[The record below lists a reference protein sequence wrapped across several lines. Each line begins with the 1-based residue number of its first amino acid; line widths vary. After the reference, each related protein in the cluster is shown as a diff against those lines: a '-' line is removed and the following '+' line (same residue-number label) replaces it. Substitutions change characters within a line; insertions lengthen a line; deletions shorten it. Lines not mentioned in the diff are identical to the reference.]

1 MRLALIATL
10 CGAAFAQSARKA
22 TLRVFVVVP
31 CGSRAAQKVEGGC
44 LDKQPFLTQAD
55 VEYAEVHKGSKGQPI
70 VFVTFRHDAAVRE
83 LNVTKQNIG
92 NRVAIQV
99 NGRIV
104 ATPLIPGA
112 SRQLFI
118 EGGFTE
124 AEAERVAAGL
134 NSNGRSPGR
143 SHSN

>member
-1 MRLALIATL
+1 MKLALLAAL
-10 CGAAFAQSARKA
+10 CAAAFAQNGRKT

-31 CGSRAAQKVEGGC
+31 CGRGAIQKVEGGC
-44 LDKQPFLTQAD
+44 LDKQPFLTQTD
-55 VEYAEVHKGSKGQPI
+55 VEYAEVHKGSKGQPV
-70 VFVTFRHDAAVRE
+70 VFVTFSHEAAVRE

-99 NGRIV
+99 NGRVV
-104 ATPLIPGA
+104 ATPVVAGA

-124 AEAERVAAGL
+124 EEAARLAAGL
-134 NSNGRSPGR
+134 NRK
-143 SHSN
+143 